1 MDGKKEFVERIRE
14 FNRFYTVLI
23 GSLNV
28 HFLDSEYSVTETK
41 ILFELI
47 ANKECNAKS
56 IAKNLHID
64 KSYMSRIIKS
74 FEKKEL
80 IMKCVSEV
88 DHREHI
94 IRLTNK
100 GKEEVTSLINMTN
113 MQIGALISD
122 LNMEEC
128 KKMCMAMD
136 LITDYLSRNNNE
148 RKEKNE

>member
-1 MDGKKEFVERIRE
+1 
-14 FNRFYTVLI
+14 
-23 GSLNV
+23 
-28 HFLDSEYSVTETK
+28 
-41 ILFELI
+41 
-47 ANKECNAKS
+47 
-56 IAKNLHID
+56 
-64 KSYMSRIIKS
+64 
-74 FEKKEL
+74 
-80 IMKCVSEV
+80 MKCVSEV